1 MSRRPTRHF
10 EVVKTKLPPRPRYPN
25 ADGRFRSGP
34 WRGNRDRAPDIELDE
49 AVREEPETPA
59 RELKRS
65 GPGVPGQSPA
75 LGRGECAHRDALAD
89 RGVPKLLPAS
99 HSQRRFPEDHER
111 YGD

>member
-65 GPGVPGQSPA
+65 GPGVPRKEEPSTRS
-75 LGRGECAHRDALAD
+75 RGMRT
-89 RGVPKLLPAS
+89 P
-99 HSQRRFPEDHER
+99 
-111 YGD
+111 